1 MNTGK
6 QDRNTAALLQR
17 LLDAVDDSALFGDID
32 ESAGKPALD
41 EHRVEAREAMR
52 ALFTA
57 AQTAWDRCMD
67 AGDAGSDTAPEAS
80 ANPFA
85 KLHSAYPHLTDRSQI
100 AYRDAI
106 KRLAETTDQKDRD
119 FLYFTLGTLS
129 AAWSGLSAVDTE
141 PGGKEPLLDRLRSG
155 FTRIRT
161 SSAD

>member
-1 MNTGK
+1 MNEATRDK
-6 QDRNTAALLQR
+6 QDSALFQR

-41 EHRVEAREAMR
+41 EHRAEAREAMR

-57 AQTAWDRCMD
+57 AQAAWDRCKD
-67 AGDAGSDTAPEAS
+67 AGGGAAETAK
-80 ANPFA
+80 NPFA
-85 KLHSAYPHLTDRSQI
+85 KLHSECPHLTDRSLV
-100 AYRDAI
+100 AYRDAL
-106 KRLAETTDQKDRD
+106 KRLADSADRKDRD

-129 AAWSGLSAVDTE
+129 AAWSGLSALDTE